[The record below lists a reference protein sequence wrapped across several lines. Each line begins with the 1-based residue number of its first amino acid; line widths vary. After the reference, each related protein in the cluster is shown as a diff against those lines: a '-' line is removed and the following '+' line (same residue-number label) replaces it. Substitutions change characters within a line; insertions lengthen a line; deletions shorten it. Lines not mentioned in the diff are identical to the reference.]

1 MNHGADLNLLVGIH
15 IITNNHLDGSRHI
28 IDEHVAIQMKGK
40 GRLDVRRLKYTL
52 ETVVVPAKD
61 TENLILLSA
70 ANKV

>member
-1 MNHGADLNLLVGIH
+1 MDHRADLNLLVGIH
-15 IITNNHLDGSRHI
+15 VVANNHLDGSRDI
-28 IDEHVAIQMKGK
+28 IDEHVAIQVKGK